1 MVQLGM
7 ASGNV
12 KTAEVRKWHLVRWIF
27 LVADAQKWPLGRNE
41 VTLNDILM
49 VRNYLIY
56 KRMTFLKQNH
66 AKNRN
71 TDLPVSDIAAK
82 TGFATTKY
90 FSAAFK
96 DAFGMTPNEFRR

>member
-41 VTLNDILM
+41 VTQNDTLM

-66 AKNRN
+66 AKNRKSGEAI
-71 TDLPVSDIAAK
+71 LCGASPDIHRLSNRWCL
-82 TGFATTKY
+82 TTSEKY
-90 FSAAFK
+90 
-96 DAFGMTPNEFRR
+96 

>member
-1 MVQLGM
+1 M
-7 ASGNV
+7 ASENV

-27 LVADAQKWPLGRNE
+27 LVSDAQKWPLGRNE
-41 VTLNDILM
+41 VTQNDTLM

-71 TDLPVSDIAAK
+71 DQYFTMDVKTIALRI
-82 TGFATTKY
+82 TI
-90 FSAAFK
+90 
-96 DAFGMTPNEFRR
+96 

>member
-41 VTLNDILM
+41 VTQNDTLM

-66 AKNRN
+66 AKNR
-71 TDLPVSDIAAK
+71 S
-82 TGFATTKY
+82 
-90 FSAAFK
+90 SAFPYVGRYNHTHAMFYLYS
-96 DAFGMTPNEFRR
+96 